1 MMDETRV
8 VPKGSHFVR
17 PYSHDGTDYN
27 LTWHHR
33 CRVSPVDYYYIDFG
47 LSGWYPYGHDSALA
61 MGVCGQVKTVPELS
75 DTIPYNPFKVDI
87 YQMGYTILEVVS
99 VSGMSSYKQPHFD
112 LQYDNQEYRDLQM
125 FKPLAEAM
133 MSAAPSDRPTASSAL
148 AQFESIASSIKRRKL
163 RTRIWRK
170 SDTLLQRFLRYII
183 GVPVI

>member
-1 MMDETRV
+1 
-8 VPKGSHFVR
+8 
-17 PYSHDGTDYN
+17 
-27 LTWHHR
+27 
-33 CRVSPVDYYYIDFG
+33 
-47 LSGWYPYGHDSALA
+47 
-61 MGVCGQVKTVPELS
+61 MGVCGQIKTVPELS

-99 VSGMSSYKQPHFD
+99 VSGMSSPQQPHFD

-125 FKPLAEAM
+125 FKPLAESM

-148 AQFESIASSIKRRKL
+148 SQFESIASSIKRRKL